1 MPVIEQFVACYG
13 GRDWDGLAE
22 CLSDDGFERIG
33 PYVDVIGSKAEYLD
47 FLRRVVP
54 TLQGDYELQARRIAY
69 VDDRLGFAELTE
81 HLQVD
86 GVMTDIPEVI
96 VFGLDGRGRI
106 NHMRLYLQQPGG
118 EAPVG
123 GRSAMGHQDAAG

>member
-1 MPVIEQFVACYG
+1 MPVIEQFVECYAA
-13 GRDWDGLAE
+13 RDWDGLAE

-33 PYVDVIGSKAEYLD
+33 PYVDVIGSKDEYLA

-54 TLQGDYELQARRIAY
+54 TLQGDYELQARRIVY
-69 VDDRLGFAELTE
+69 VDDELGFAELTE
-81 HLQVD
+81 HLEVD

-96 VFGLDGRGRI
+96 VYGLDGKGRI

-123 GRSAMGHQDAAG
+123 GKAAMGRQDA